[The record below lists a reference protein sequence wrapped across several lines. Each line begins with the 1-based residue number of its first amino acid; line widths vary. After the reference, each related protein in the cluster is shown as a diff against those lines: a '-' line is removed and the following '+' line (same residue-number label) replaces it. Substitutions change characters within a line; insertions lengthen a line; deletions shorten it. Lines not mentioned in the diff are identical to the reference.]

1 MNILNKRDVVKITG
15 LSPVTIWRLERQGK
29 FPSRIN
35 LSDFRVGWKDLEV
48 YEWIDSRPRGICGK
62 EVVKHD

>member
-1 MNILNKRDVVKITG
+1 MMNILNKRDVVKITG
-15 LSPVTIWRLERQGK
+15 LSPVTIWRLERRGK

-35 LSDFRVGWKDLEV
+35 LSDFRVGWKDSEI

-62 EVVKHD
+62 EVN